1 MSDSGTR
8 AVMEGY
14 LQALVDRADFD
25 RFFAPDVTW
34 TTMET
39 GEQIHGRQA
48 VRDFIVA
55 FHTQV
60 FDAAPQLVGLVT
72 GNGAAVL
79 EGRFVGRHI
88 GALGELAPTGRDV
101 DVPYCVA
108 YDVADGQ
115 ITALRAYLP
124 MAVLTAQL
132 TGASAPGRVPAQHVA
147 R

>member
-14 LQALVDRADFD
+14 LQALRDRADFD
-25 RFFAPDVTW
+25 RFFAPDVSW

-39 GEQIHGRQA
+39 GEQIRGREA

-55 FHTQV
+55 FHTQI
-60 FDAAPQLVGLVT
+60 FDGGFELVGLIT
-72 GNGAAVL
+72 GEHAAAL
-79 EGRFVGRHI
+79 EARFVGRHI
-88 GALGELAPTGRDV
+88 GALGDVAPTGRHV

-108 YDVADGQ
+108 YDIADEQ

-124 MAVLTAQL
+124 MAVLMAQV
-132 TGASAPGRVPAQHVA
+132 TGASAPTGASA
-147 R
+147 

>member
-14 LQALVDRADFD
+14 LRALVDRADFH

-55 FHTQV
+55 LHTQV
-60 FDAAPQLVGLVT
+60 FDAAPELGGLVT
-72 GNGAAVL
+72 GDGTAVL
-79 EGRFVGRHI
+79 EARFVGRHI
-88 GALGELAPTGRDV
+88 GALGTVAPTGRDV

-108 YDVADGQ
+108 YDLAGDQ
-115 ITALRAYLP
+115 ITALRAYFP
-124 MAVLTAQL
+124 MSVLIATL
-132 TGASAPGRVPAQHVA
+132 TGADEPARAPA
-147 R
+147 